1 MEEGLIDRLLET
13 LWLDRRLNQNTLNG
27 YRRDLEK

>member
-13 LWLDRRLNQNTLNG
+13 LWLDRRLSQNTLNG
-27 YRRDLEK
+27 YRRDL